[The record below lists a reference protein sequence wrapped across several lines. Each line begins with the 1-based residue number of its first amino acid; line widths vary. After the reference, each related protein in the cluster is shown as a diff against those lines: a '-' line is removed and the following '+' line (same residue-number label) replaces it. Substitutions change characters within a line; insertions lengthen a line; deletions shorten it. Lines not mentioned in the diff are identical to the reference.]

1 MTLSP
6 IESCRSKRDDTDVDG
21 AQGVEVVPDR
31 KHPGTPRGLVQP
43 EPFSDPV
50 RRPNDM
56 KACSA
61 SIEDNRNGAAGAL
74 QVSRMVGSH
83 SGPTDRMSVAT
94 VGNV

>member
-1 MTLSP
+1 
-6 IESCRSKRDDTDVDG
+6 
-21 AQGVEVVPDR
+21 
-31 KHPGTPRGLVQP
+31 
-43 EPFSDPV
+43 
-50 RRPNDM
+50 M